1 MCVIVITTVF
11 SYFST
16 PPLIYVCPI
25 SNYFVHHHEF
35 SLYVARHSEPLHQ
48 FVFIL

>member
-1 MCVIVITTVF
+1 MCVIGVTTVF

-16 PPLIYVCPI
+16 PPLILLAI
-25 SNYFVHHHEF
+25 ILGTI
-35 SLYVARHSEPLHQ
+35 LYRHSEPLHQ